1 MPLLAL
7 RKYRSYVSKKYFYT
21 FGVKSASHPFYILF
35 VSLISI
41 CLISYPILLPSSS
54 SSFALNNNTNIDAH
68 LWQHSSHLQSAVT
81 MTNPSFI
88 ARQIRISMATTDNSI
103 SKELLSTSLSIY
115 QALTVSNKL
124 RDICATTQH
133 RQCIVHSP
141 LPIWDYDQNTVEKD
155 VDIVNTINQHLQD
168 LSKPTGLSLHPY
180 ATMGQVSL
188 DEKGNF
194 KSANSIIMTFIL
206 KNTTSSQIIW
216 NEILQNTIHQFPTV
230 YTDSLNVEPCLLQ
243 FKVIT
248 KKEAGYCMYMRVTN
262 TALYFFII
270 VKVDAYKLLAH
281 KTSYHTSI

>member
-1 MPLLAL
+1 
-7 RKYRSYVSKKYFYT
+7 
-21 FGVKSASHPFYILF
+21 
-35 VSLISI
+35 
-41 CLISYPILLPSSS
+41 
-54 SSFALNNNTNIDAH
+54 
-68 LWQHSSHLQSAVT
+68 

-88 ARQIRISMATTDNSI
+88 ARQIRISTTATDNYI
-103 SKELLSTSLSIY
+103 SKKLLGTSLSIY

-141 LPIWDYDQNTVEKD
+141 LSIWYYDQNTIEQD
-155 VDIVNTINQHLQD
+155 NDIVKTINQHLHN

-206 KNTTSSQIIW
+206 KNVTNSQILW
-216 NEILQNTIHQFPTV
+216 DEILQNTIQQFPTV
-230 YTDSLNVEPCLLQ
+230 YKDSLNVEPCLLQ

-248 KKEAGYCMYMRVTN
+248 KKETGYCMYICVTN
-262 TALYFFII
+262 TASYIFII
-270 VKVDAYKLLAH
+270 A
-281 KTSYHTSI
+281 